1 MSLER
6 KKPLRADPE
15 KTRDWQRR
23 SRSNLPAQSAKRKRE
38 APQRKA
44 VREVVLARD
53 QGCQARGIVPGR
65 CWHPRGEPLDVHEVI
80 SRGLWA
86 AGYLDP
92 GNCLALCRGH
102 HEWVTAH
109 RFEAEEMGLSA
120 KAPQPGL
127 TKVVPRA

>member
-1 MSLER
+1 MTLER
-6 KKPLRADPE
+6 KKPLRADPA

-38 APQRKA
+38 APERRR
-44 VREVVLARD
+44 VREEVLARD
-53 QGCQARGIVPGR
+53 GSCQARGLLPGR
-65 CWHPRGEPLDVHEVI
+65 CWHPYGLPLDVHEVI

-92 GNCLALCRGH
+92 GNCLAVCRAH
-102 HEWVTAH
+102 HDWITDH
-109 RFEAEEMGLSA
+109 RREAEALGLSA

-127 TKVVPRA
+127 TKIVPRA